1 MCDKSKND
9 WQIVA
14 KRQENTDKVAQKPAP
29 VNPIRAIGKDGAC
42 KPHVKFLK
50 KNEKKVEKSGAV
62 WGNSCIFDH
71 VIRIYI

>member
-1 MCDKSKND
+1 MGDFFSALPS
-9 WQIVA
+9 VRTA
-14 KRQENTDKVAQKPAP
+14 PA
-29 VNPIRAIGKDGAC
+29 NR
-42 KPHVKFLK
+42 HVKFLK